1 MSLESDV
8 KLLAEV
14 PLLAEFGEDRL
25 RLIAFS
31 ADNRR
36 LADGARLFA
45 RGERAEAAYVIASGA
60 VALTVT
66 EFDGSERLVARC
78 GRGTLIDERALVV
91 EAERVADAHAIGD
104 TEIIQIR
111 RTLFRRILEE
121 YPDVAE
127 RLMGHFAAR
136 LQVLSDALAGVGDRL
151 DAIDD

>member
-36 LADGARLFA
+36 LDDGARLFS
-45 RGERAEAAYVIASGA
+45 RGERAEAAYVVASGA

-91 EAERVADAHAIGD
+91 DAERVADAHAVGD

-127 RLMGHFAAR
+127 RLIVHFSAR
-136 LQVLSDALAGVGDRL
+136 LQGLSDALASVGDRL